1 MLVEICS
8 WIFIL
13 LGSFLLLTGS
23 LGLIRLPD
31 FWSRLHGAS
40 ISDTGGVLFLILG
53 MMLHVTTIWVFFK
66 TFSYSYIYFYSSPTA
81 SHAIANAA
89 FVTLGY
95 KKKEG
100 GKKIELFI
108 IICFFIVL
116 VTIAIMAL
124 TLKHL
129 FAVIMLSGAFSLVS
143 AMSFVVMD
151 AVDVVFY

>member
-1 MLVEICS
+1 MNTSVELLS
-8 WIFIL
+8 WVFIL

-31 FWSRLHGAS
+31 FWSRLHAAS

-66 TFSYSYIYFYSSPTA
+66 LLAIAIFIFISSPTA

-95 KKKEG
+95 KEKKG
-100 GKKIELFI
+100 SRK
-108 IICFFIVL
+108 
-116 VTIAIMAL
+116 
-124 TLKHL
+124 
-129 FAVIMLSGAFSLVS
+129 
-143 AMSFVVMD
+143 
-151 AVDVVFY
+151 

>member
-1 MLVEICS
+1 MSLFIEIFS

-66 TFSYSYIYFYSSPTA
+66 LLAIAIFIFISSPTA

-89 FVTLGY
+89 FVNLGY
-95 KKKEG
+95 KKKKGER
-100 GKKIELFI
+100 K
-108 IICFFIVL
+108 
-116 VTIAIMAL
+116 
-124 TLKHL
+124 
-129 FAVIMLSGAFSLVS
+129 
-143 AMSFVVMD
+143 
-151 AVDVVFY
+151 

>member
-1 MLVEICS
+1 MSILVDIFS
-8 WIFIL
+8 WIFVL

-66 TFSYSYIYFYSSPTA
+66 LLAIAVFIFISSPTA

-89 FVTLGY
+89 FVTLG
-95 KKKEG
+95 KKNKG
-100 GKKIELFI
+100 SKNRVIYHHMFLRSFSHYCNNG
-108 IICFFIVL
+108 VN
-116 VTIAIMAL
+116 
-124 TLKHL
+124 LKPSVCGHN
-129 FAVIMLSGAFSLVS
+129 VIGRF
-143 AMSFVVMD
+143 
-151 AVDVVFY
+151 

>member
-1 MLVEICS
+1 MSLLIEICS

-13 LGSFLLLTGS
+13 LGSFLVLTGS

-66 TFSYSYIYFYSSPTA
+66 LLAIAIFIFISSPTA

-95 KKKEG
+95 KKKKEER
-100 GKKIELFI
+100 K
-108 IICFFIVL
+108 
-116 VTIAIMAL
+116 
-124 TLKHL
+124 
-129 FAVIMLSGAFSLVS
+129 
-143 AMSFVVMD
+143 
-151 AVDVVFY
+151 

>member
-1 MLVEICS
+1 MSILVDLLS
-8 WIFIL
+8 WVFIL

-40 ISDTGGVLFLILG
+40 VSDTGGVLFLILG

-66 TFSYSYIYFYSSPTA
+66 LLAIAAFIFISSPTA

-95 KKKEG
+95 KKNKG
-100 GKKIELFI
+100 SKK
-108 IICFFIVL
+108 
-116 VTIAIMAL
+116 
-124 TLKHL
+124 
-129 FAVIMLSGAFSLVS
+129 
-143 AMSFVVMD
+143 
-151 AVDVVFY
+151 

>member
-1 MLVEICS
+1 MGMLVEIFS

-53 MMLHVTTIWVFFK
+53 MMLHVTTVWVFLKLLAIAIFI
-66 TFSYSYIYFYSSPTA
+66 FISSPTA

-89 FVTLGY
+89 LVTLGY
-95 KKKEG
+95 KKKKG
-100 GKKIELFI
+100 GRK
-108 IICFFIVL
+108 
-116 VTIAIMAL
+116 
-124 TLKHL
+124 
-129 FAVIMLSGAFSLVS
+129 
-143 AMSFVVMD
+143 
-151 AVDVVFY
+151 

>member
-1 MLVEICS
+1 MSLLIEICS

-23 LGLIRLPD
+23 LGLMRLPD

-66 TFSYSYIYFYSSPTA
+66 LLAIAIFIFISSPTA

-95 KKKEG
+95 KKRKGKENRVIYYNMFLYSFG
-100 GKKIELFI
+100 YHRNYGIDVKASLCSNNVIG
-108 IICFFIVL
+108 CF
-116 VTIAIMAL
+116 
-124 TLKHL
+124 
-129 FAVIMLSGAFSLVS
+129 
-143 AMSFVVMD
+143 
-151 AVDVVFY
+151 

>member
-1 MLVEICS
+1 MSMLVDLFS
-8 WIFIL
+8 WVFML

-53 MMLHVTTIWVFFK
+53 MMLHVTTIWVFLKLLSIAIFI
-66 TFSYSYIYFYSSPTA
+66 FISSPTA

-95 KKKEG
+95 KKKKG
-100 GKKIELFI
+100 SKK
-108 IICFFIVL
+108 
-116 VTIAIMAL
+116 
-124 TLKHL
+124 
-129 FAVIMLSGAFSLVS
+129 
-143 AMSFVVMD
+143 
-151 AVDVVFY
+151 

>member
-1 MLVEICS
+1 MSMLVDLFS
-8 WIFIL
+8 WAFIL
-13 LGSFLLLTGS
+13 LGSFFLLTGS

-66 TFSYSYIYFYSSPTA
+66 LLAIGIFIFISSPTA

-95 KKKEG
+95 KKKKG
-100 GKKIELFI
+100 SKK
-108 IICFFIVL
+108 
-116 VTIAIMAL
+116 
-124 TLKHL
+124 
-129 FAVIMLSGAFSLVS
+129 
-143 AMSFVVMD
+143 
-151 AVDVVFY
+151 

>member
-1 MLVEICS
+1 MSLLIEICS

-66 TFSYSYIYFYSSPTA
+66 LLAIAIFIFISSPTA

-89 FVTLGY
+89 LLLWDTKKRRGKENRVIYYNMFLHSFGY
-95 KKKEG
+95 YRNYGIDVKAPLCSNNVIG
-100 GKKIELFI
+100 
-108 IICFFIVL
+108 CF
-116 VTIAIMAL
+116 
-124 TLKHL
+124 
-129 FAVIMLSGAFSLVS
+129 
-143 AMSFVVMD
+143 
-151 AVDVVFY
+151 

>member
-1 MLVEICS
+1 MEMLVEIFS
-8 WIFIL
+8 WLFIF

-53 MMLHVTTIWVFFK
+53 MMLHATTIWIFFK
-66 TFSYSYIYFYSSPTA
+66 LLAIAVFIFISSPTA

-95 KKKEG
+95 KKKRER
-100 GKKIELFI
+100 K
-108 IICFFIVL
+108 
-116 VTIAIMAL
+116 
-124 TLKHL
+124 
-129 FAVIMLSGAFSLVS
+129 
-143 AMSFVVMD
+143 
-151 AVDVVFY
+151 